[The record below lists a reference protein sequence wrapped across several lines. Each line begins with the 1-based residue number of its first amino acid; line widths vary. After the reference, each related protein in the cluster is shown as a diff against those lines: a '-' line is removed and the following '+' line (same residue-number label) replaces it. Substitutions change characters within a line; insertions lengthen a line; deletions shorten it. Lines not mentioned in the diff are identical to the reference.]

1 MESCQF
7 CPYLNKDPTKL
18 ARHVKGV
25 HLQIRNLEC
34 DRCDYKASEKG
45 TLKLHIKAAH
55 DKTMPDKVR
64 DRDMLK
70 CNQCEYTVQPY
81 RVGHL
86 NYHKKTVHDKVKNYK
101 CDKCSY

>member
-1 MESCQF
+1 MSEGTDATIEMESCQF

-64 DRDMLK
+64 
-70 CNQCEYTVQPY
+70 EI
-81 RVGHL
+81 GI
-86 NYHKKTVHDKVKNYK
+86 
-101 CDKCSY
+101 CSSATSVNTQFSLIE